1 MISTVV
7 PVGRGVQIRFGVNS
21 SPESKEMLGEESEN
35 CPGSKVVGV
44 FGELLV
50 EANLRYLSFL
60 ASFFSTRT
68 FVVLSCVELIV
79 LSQWLRRKSLSSS
92 VMRPEVCRDFLEISK
107 RTNSRG

>member
-1 MISTVV
+1 MSLVISTVV

-50 EANLRYLSFL
+50 E
-60 ASFFSTRT
+60 
-68 FVVLSCVELIV
+68 VLDL
-79 LSQWLRRKSLSSS
+79 
-92 VMRPEVCRDFLEISK
+92 P
-107 RTNSRG
+107 G